1 MVHNL
6 IDLIVAGVT
15 GYCKIHGTSSHQ
27 CGAAKEFG
35 GLAVVSLVGLGILG
49 ALKE

>member
-15 GYCKIHGTSSHQ
+15 GYCKIHGSSSHK

-35 GLAVVSLVGLGILG
+35 GLVVVSLVGLGLLG
-49 ALKE
+49 ALKG

>member
-6 IDLIVAGVT
+6 IDLVSAGVN
-15 GYCKIHGTSSHQ
+15 GYCKIHGTSSHK

-35 GLAVVSLVGLGILG
+35 GLAVISLVGLCLLG
-49 ALKE
+49 VMKG